1 MWTVSKLAARCGLSR
16 GTLLYYESIGLL
28 KPPARSA
35 ANYRRY
41 GERDF
46 ERLQQICAYRHAGL
60 TLNDIRAILIKPD
73 RRESDAA
80 AVLKRRLVALD
91 GEIETR
97 RAHQRAILKLLQS
110 DSIGRNKMI
119 TKEKWVSIMKASGL
133 TEADMHRWHAEFEK
147 AAPEEHQEFLEF
159 LHIPAAE
166 IRTIRDWS
174 ARGEGVA

>member
-1 MWTVSKLAARCGLSR
+1 MWTVSKLAAHCGLSR

-35 ANYRRY
+35 ANYRHY
-41 GERDF
+41 SQRDV

-60 TLNDIRAILIKPD
+60 TLDDIRAILE

-80 AVLKRRLVALD
+80 AVLKRRLLALD

-97 RAHQRAILKLLQS
+97 RAHQRAILKLLKT
-110 DSIGRNKMI
+110 DAIGSKKMI
-119 TKEKWVSIMKASGL
+119 TKEKWVSIMKSSGL
-133 TEADMHRWHAEFEK
+133 SEEDMRRWHAEFEK
-147 AAPEEHQEFLEF
+147 AAPEDHQEFLEF
-159 LHIPAAE
+159 LHISAAE

-174 ARGEGVA
+174 ARSEPHV